1 MAALSCIM
9 VPPSYLSPSSVIINT
24 MVEINYLSLVVATVV
39 AFVASFIWYIIFAKQ
54 MSKLGS
60 ASTGK
65 PNPKLIAGEF
75 VKNVVLAV
83 ALLYFVIQLG
93 VHTLFGVVHLT
104 LLLWIAFP
112 VLILISSV
120 MYEKVALKLAAIHA
134 GDWLLK
140 LILMTAILGFWH

>member
-1 MAALSCIM
+1 M
-9 VPPSYLSPSSVIINT
+9 VA
-24 MVEINYLSLVVATVV
+24 VVA
-39 AFVASFIWYIIFAKQ
+39 AFFASFVWYILFAKQ
-54 MSKLGS
+54 MAKQGS

-75 VKNVVLAV
+75 VKNAVLAV
-83 ALLYFVIQLG
+83 ALSYFVNQLG
-93 VHTLFGVVHLT
+93 LYTLFSVVHLS

-120 MYEKVALKLAAIHA
+120 MYEKMPLKLAAIHA

-140 LILMTAILGFWH
+140 LLLMIAILGFWR

>member
-1 MAALSCIM
+1 MI
-9 VPPSYLSPSSVIINT
+9 
-24 MVEINYLSLVVATVV
+24 EINYFALMVAVVA
-39 AFVASFIWYIIFAKQ
+39 AFFASFVWYILFAKQ
-54 MSKLGS
+54 MAKQGS

-75 VKNVVLAV
+75 VKNAVLAV
-83 ALLYFVIQLG
+83 ALSYFVNQLG
-93 VHTLFGVVHLT
+93 LYTLFSVVHLS

-120 MYEKVALKLAAIHA
+120 MYEKMPLKLAAIHA

-140 LILMTAILGFWH
+140 LLLMIAILGFWR